1 VFADFTTEPINVNGV
16 SINVCRGG
24 EGPPVLL
31 LHGYPQSHAMWHS
44 VAPELADQFSV
55 VCPDLRGY
63 GDSDKPFGDAD
74 HVSYSKRTMAMDNVE
89 VMRSLGFERF
99 AVAGH
104 DRGGRVALRMALDY
118 PVAVSHLAVLD
129 IVPTK
134 TIYDTIDRRHAATVW
149 RYFYLIQPFDLPEQ
163 MIGASPEWYLRW
175 TLDEWCQSAGAP
187 TEEAIAEYVRC
198 FDQATIHASCE
209 DYRAGATIDL
219 ADDATDADR
228 RLQCPT
234 LVLWSKTGLGSHY
247 DVARIWSERAENPRC
262 RALDGGHFLAEERPD
277 KVAHELLAFLSDAR
291 S

>member
-89 VMRSLGFERF
+89 VMRSLGFDRF